1 MAVGVDKLIQSNL
14 YGHLSQCLT
23 LHNPAPCRGKETF
36 TFPLELMKYD
46 LSHNGIQ
53 DGIAQELQPF
63 VVDGSSPVAL
73 GRHGSMHQGLLIV
86 LYVVRIESQN
96 VIKRAIKPFFL
107 SER

>member
-1 MAVGVDKLIQSNL
+1 MGIIIVLIIVVIAL
-14 YGHLSQCLT
+14 FVALSYNSLV
-23 LHNPAPCRGKETF
+23 KEKNRIE
-36 TFPLELMKYD
+36 LAEQELMKYD